1 MTSSKD
7 EITDDVNWPRDF
19 DFRAE
24 VAEQQE
30 LLPPTQEI
38 THSLSEQE
46 NHDQNTAR

>member
-1 MTSSKD
+1 MTSAKD
-7 EITDDVNWPRDF
+7 EITDDANWPRDF

-30 LLPPTQEI
+30 LLTVTQDN

-46 NHDQNTAR
+46 NHDQHTAR